1 MFVVFIFRIVR
12 AFWVYDFSK
21 FSIRKY
27 SKYST
32 TAKKRGHFT
41 VFWTFSGVFVN
52 IITDIWRA
60 LFTKKLAFFV
70 PIWELFW
77 IDWYIPPIATKEVQW
92 MCEYLK
98 GFCYTAI
105 CKKDFE
111 QMYFYWVCQFGHFLR
126 KACWMCEKLNRFCL
140 LGAFVL
146 YADSVKKNHNNV
158 TFKAEHIPTWAAM
171 ISSRG
176 TFFLIKIPS
185 HAVGEMQKA
194 MNFGNTFV
202 LPPRPHLVLIHVRAV
217 VSVFCRESWQICSL
231 SCVMPWSQSIW
242 LPLLSWTGL
251 E

>member
-1 MFVVFIFRIVR
+1 MAKRCPNEKVQLTHCHLVITVMFVVFIFRIVR

-60 LFTKKLAFFV
+60 LFTKKLAIFCANLGSFLNRLIYSSHSDKRG
-70 PIWELFW
+70 P
-77 IDWYIPPIATKEVQW
+77 THR

-111 QMYFYWVCQFGHFLR
+111 LM
-126 KACWMCEKLNRFCL
+126 
-140 LGAFVL
+140 
-146 YADSVKKNHNNV
+146 
-158 TFKAEHIPTWAAM
+158 
-171 ISSRG
+171 
-176 TFFLIKIPS
+176 
-185 HAVGEMQKA
+185 
-194 MNFGNTFV
+194 
-202 LPPRPHLVLIHVRAV
+202 
-217 VSVFCRESWQICSL
+217 
-231 SCVMPWSQSIW
+231 
-242 LPLLSWTGL
+242 
-251 E
+251 

>member
-60 LFTKKLAFFV
+60 LFTKKLAFFCANLGSFLNRLIYSSHSDKRGPMNV
-70 PIWELFW
+70 WVFERFLLHSHLQKRFRANVIWVW
-77 IDWYIPPIATKEVQW
+77 
-92 MCEYLK
+92 
-98 GFCYTAI
+98 
-105 CKKDFE
+105 
-111 QMYFYWVCQFGHFLR
+111 QFGHFLR

-146 YADSVKKNHNNV
+146 YADSVKKITTMSHLKLS
-158 TFKAEHIPTWAAM
+158 TFQLGQQWFHPK
-171 ISSRG
+171 G
-176 TFFLIKIPS
+176 
-185 HAVGEMQKA
+185 
-194 MNFGNTFV
+194 
-202 LPPRPHLVLIHVRAV
+202 
-217 VSVFCRESWQICSL
+217 VFSD
-231 SCVMPWSQSIW
+231 
-242 LPLLSWTGL
+242 
-251 E
+251 